1 MSDDR
6 GATEKPAPGFW
17 RKLILALEGMDESYV
32 ADLESRIR
40 MLEVEVARLGELE
53 RKRGNSAP
61 HCATWNASEA
71 SGSMTS

>member
-17 RKLILALEGMDESYV
+17 RKLMLAFEGMDESCV

-40 MLEVEVARLGELE
+40 MLEVEVARLGDIE
-53 RKRGNSAP
+53 RRRGSASP
-61 HCATWNASEA
+61 HDVT
-71 SGSMTS
+71 

>member
-17 RKLILALEGMDESYV
+17 RRLMLALEGMDESYV
-32 ADLESRIR
+32 ADLESRIH

-53 RKRGNSAP
+53 KRRCNS
-61 HCATWNASEA
+61 
-71 SGSMTS
+71 SMPDVT